1 MPRWTWKQTN
11 LRMLRALPLAATGLV
26 VCTLVVPQGVAQ
38 SKADKD
44 EFSRRT
50 TERRDSTGTESP
62 SRITETRSP
71 DGNTRTQVIES
82 PDIDG
87 RYRPLLEREEETIQV
102 DAQTKRV
109 VVREYGR
116 NPDGSRSLLRSSE
129 AETRTLPGGVER
141 TTRSTSRPDVNGRL
155 QAVERTVEEST
166 ETGPDTREVKKTVLM
181 PDVNG
186 AFSAVER
193 VHQVERKEGGVTEV
207 TATHSRP
214 DAGGRWGTYEVRKQT
229 MQQTDEG
236 GKVSDERVFRRDL
249 NDRESL
255 HERTVTRTSK
265 DVFGDERTVQETYSR
280 TNSGA
285 NVAEGSRPPLTQRTM
300 TVTTTQPDGSQ
311 RVVESVASR
320 DPANPGSLR
329 TTGQSRE
336 ISTADGGGR
345 KSERTVKIGDG
356 NQGLKDTVVVDF
368 EEKK

>member
-1 MPRWTWKQTN
+1 
-11 LRMLRALPLAATGLV
+11 
-26 VCTLVVPQGVAQ
+26 
-38 SKADKD
+38 D

-50 TERRDSTGTESP
+50 TQRRDSTGTESP
-62 SRITETRSP
+62 SRVTETRSQ
-71 DGNTRTQVIES
+71 DGKTRTQVIES
-82 PDIDG
+82 PDIEG

-102 DAQTKRV
+102 DAQTTRV
-109 VVREYGR
+109 VVKEYGR

-155 QAVERTVEEST
+155 QAVERTVEVST

-193 VHQVERKEGGVTEV
+193 VHQVERKEGGITEV

-229 MQQTDEG
+229 MEETGEG
-236 GKVSDERVFRRDL
+236 GKLSDERVFRRDL

-265 DVFGDERTVQETYSR
+265 DAFGDERTVQETFSR
-280 TNSGA
+280 ANSGA
-285 NVAEGSRPPLTQRTM
+285 NVAEGSRPPLTQRAM

-311 RVVESVASR
+311 RVVESVAQS
-320 DPANPGSLR
+320 DPANPGSLH
-329 TTGQSRE
+329 TTGQSLQ
-336 ISTADGGGR
+336 ISTADAAG
-345 KSERTVKIGDG
+345 KQSHRTVRMDDANG
-356 NQGLKDTVVVDF
+356 GLKDTVVVDF
-368 EEKK
+368 AEKK